1 MKEKRFIAKIL
12 AYLGFKTCA
21 LSQWQGNYKG
31 FSFYTLDLEATSSY
45 PHVHV
50 CIPKDNKCYKGKW
63 LEDGSKIQTVVTIK
77 LRKTADYNS
86 LNIEFD
92 KIYDSR
98 AVTSEN
104 KKIWSEFLNNANK
117 DSGYTNNWQ
126 CWFDFK
132 RSNAENM
139 FLNQFKD
146 VKKNKH
152 EIKDM
157 DIF

>member
-1 MKEKRFIAKIL
+1 M
-12 AYLGFKTCA
+12 
-21 LSQWQGNYKG
+21 
-31 FSFYTLDLEATSSY
+31 
-45 PHVHV
+45 
-50 CIPKDNKCYKGKW
+50 
-63 LEDGSKIQTVVTIK
+63 
-77 LRKTADYNS
+77 
-86 LNIEFD
+86 EFD

-146 VKKNKH
+146 VKKK
-152 EIKDM
+152 
-157 DIF
+157 